1 MKKETRRLLQ
11 RIFLDGLQC
20 DIRDD
25 WEDGLDQLRLEKKYK
40 EDAINISYV

>member
-11 RIFLDGLQC
+11 RIFLDGIQC
-20 DIRDD
+20 DIRDA
-25 WEDGLDQLRLEKKYK
+25 WEDGLEKIVLEKKYK